1 MAMRTL
7 TALFDRYDEA
17 AAAVTKLEAAGVPH
31 GDVSLVSNK
40 ADGADEASGSA
51 EHAATGAGTGATIGT
66 LVGGG
71 AGLLAG
77 LGLMAIPG
85 VGPVV
90 AAGWLVAT
98 LTGAGVGAAAGGLAG
113 ALTGAGVSERD
124 ANAYAEGVRRG
135 GTLLTARV
143 DEARSDDVERI
154 LVGHGALDLEERSAG
169 WQQDGWV
176 SPEPS
181 TVGSDTAPA
190 GSLGTAASATVGT
203 GEDGCD
209 AQIGIDVRRSGARRV
224 RIYNH
229 PV

>member
-1 MAMRTL
+1 MTMRTL
-7 TALFDRYDEA
+7 TALFDSYDA
-17 AAAVTKLEAAGVPH
+17 AATAVTKLEEIGVPH
-31 GDVSLVSNK
+31 SDISLVSNK
-40 ADGADEASGSA
+40 GNGKSETHATAD
-51 EHAATGAGTGATIGT
+51 HAVSGAGTGATIGT

-113 ALTGAGVSERD
+113 SLTDAGVSEGD
-124 ANAYAEGVRRG
+124 AHAYAEGVRRG
-135 GTLLTARV
+135 GTLLTVRV

-154 LVGHGALDLEERSAG
+154 LVGHGALDLDERAADWQRDGWAGESNTVSSDTGTSAG
-169 WQQDGWV
+169 FETDADATGRAG
-176 SPEPS
+176 EIDN
-181 TVGSDTAPA
+181 GSMI
-190 GSLGTAASATVGT
+190 GTAAR
-203 GEDGCD
+203 
-209 AQIGIDVRRSGARRV
+209 QSGARRV
-224 RIYNH
+224 RIYDH

>member
-1 MAMRTL
+1 MTMRTL
-7 TALFDRYDEA
+7 AAMFESYDA
-17 AAAVTKLEAAGVPH
+17 AATAVTKLEATGVPH
-31 GDVSLVSNK
+31 SDISLVSNK
-40 ADGADEASGSA
+40 GNGESETRATAD
-51 EHAATGAGTGATIGT
+51 HAVSGAGTGATIGT

-113 ALTGAGVSERD
+113 SLTDAGVSDGD
-124 ANAYAEGVRRG
+124 AHAYAEGVRRG
-135 GTLLTARV
+135 GTLLTVRV

-154 LVGHGALDLEERSAG
+154 LVGHGALDLDERAADWQRDGWAGESNTVSSDTGTSAG
-169 WQQDGWV
+169 FETQ
-176 SPEPS
+176 
-181 TVGSDTAPA
+181 
-190 GSLGTAASATVGT
+190 ASAT
-203 GEDGCD
+203 D
-209 AQIGIDVRRSGARRV
+209 RSGEIDKGTLIRSDARRPSARRV
-224 RIYNH
+224 RIYDH